1 MVGSRILRWL
11 WVLVW
16 ICLLGFFGFLWF
28 VVIKDRFLSENWI
41 DRAADIGNLCGII
54 ALYFMVIMISIGVRL
69 PAMEKPFGLDRL
81 IRFHKK
87 FAPVVVFLVIAH
99 VSLKT
104 VKYYQVVGGRTE
116 DVWDFLVQFSPYTW
130 NLADNS
136 LVLAR
141 WAVLI
146 LLIAIL
152 AAKGGQY
159 FFPFKLWKPVHILTY
174 VVMPAALVHAM
185 LIGSDMRVLPMTIG
199 WAFLGLAWLAL
210 SSYRFAYVAGRK
222 TQCRWF
228 LESVHQETHDTYT
241 YTFLRHEGP
250 GRFCSWSPGQFA
262 IFRHESGF
270 FGWTEPHP
278 FTLSCAPGE
287 GKICCTVKAVGPFT
301 KNLPTVGPGTAFLCE
316 GPYGVFTPK
325 FKNGA
330 HLICIAGGVG
340 VTPFLSIIRHVAKKA
355 IPVQVTLIWGNKAKE
370 DIIAY
375 QELSELVKN
384 SSWLRIIHV
393 LSQQRVTAELLQ
405 EVADDGFSWEE
416 GFIRG
421 LILEKYITDT
431 RNAQFFLCGSP
442 PMQKFV
448 LSELKRTLGI
458 PPRKVKRELFSF

>member
-1 MVGSRILRWL
+1 MVGSKILRWL
-11 WVLVW
+11 WVLIW
-16 ICLLGFFGFLWF
+16 ICLLGFFCFLWF
-28 VVIKDRFLSENWI
+28 VVVRDRFLTENWV
-41 DRAADIGNLCGII
+41 DKAADIGNLCGIL
-54 ALYFMVIMISIGVRL
+54 ALCLMILMITLGVRF

-87 FAPVVVFLVIAH
+87 FGPVVAFFVIAH

-104 VKYYQVVGGRTE
+104 FKYYQVVDGRTE
-116 DVWDFLVQFSPYTW
+116 DVWDFVVQFSPYTW

-146 LLIAIL
+146 FIIAIL
-152 AAKGGQY
+152 AGKGGQY
-159 FFPFKLWKPVHILTY
+159 FLPFKLWKPLHVPVYL
-174 VVMPAALVHAM
+174 VVPAALIHSM
-185 LIGSDMRVLPMTIG
+185 LIGSDMRVFPMTVG
-199 WAFLGLAWLAL
+199 WGFLGLSWIAL
-210 SSYRFAYVAGRK
+210 SAYRFAYVASRK
-222 TQCRWF
+222 AQCRWL
-228 LESVHQETHDTYT
+228 LESVRQETHDTHT
-241 YTFLRHEGP
+241 YTFVRHEGP
-250 GRFCSWSPGQFA
+250 GRFCNWHPGQFA
-262 IFRHESGF
+262 IFRHETGL

-301 KNLPTVGPGTAFLCE
+301 RNLRDVAPATAFLCE

-325 FKNGA
+325 FKENA

-340 VTPFLSIIRHVAKKA
+340 VTPFLSIIRHVAKKG
-355 IPVQVTLIWGNKAKE
+355 IPVKITLIWGNKSKD

-375 QELSELVKN
+375 RELSELVKN

-393 LSQQRVTAELLQ
+393 LSEQRITEELLQ
-405 EVADDGFSWEE
+405 EVADDGFLWEE
-416 GFIRG
+416 GLVRG

-431 RNAQFFLCGSP
+431 RNAQFFLCGP
-442 PMQKFV
+442 PAMQRFV
-448 LSELKRTLGI
+448 LDELKRTLGI